1 MIIGLTGYARSGKDT
16 VAKIL
21 VDSYGYKRIAFAD
34 KIRELLVEINPI
46 LENGHTLNEMLKEYG
61 WEVTK
66 ARREVRRLL
75 QDTGIGARVIFGE
88 NFWIQQALRQ
98 VHFQENWVITDVR
111 FSNEASAIK
120 KYDDAQLWRVERP
133 GVGAINDHVSESQLA
148 NFDVDQT
155 ILNSGSVE
163 DLELLL
169 KTRMYNL
176 V

>member
-1 MIIGLTGYARSGKDT
+1 
-16 VAKIL
+16 
-21 VDSYGYKRIAFAD
+21 
-34 KIRELLVEINPI
+34 
-46 LENGHTLNEMLKEYG
+46 
-61 WEVTK
+61 
-66 ARREVRRLL
+66 
-75 QDTGIGARVIFGE
+75 
-88 NFWIQQALRQ
+88 LRQ